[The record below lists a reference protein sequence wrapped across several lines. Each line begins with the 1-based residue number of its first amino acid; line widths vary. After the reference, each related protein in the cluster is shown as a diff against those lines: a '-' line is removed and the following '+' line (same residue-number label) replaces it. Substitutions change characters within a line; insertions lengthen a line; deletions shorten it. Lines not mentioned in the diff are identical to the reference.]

1 MIENSL
7 DKLTWECKIKAKV
20 LKAIVNKKYPGLVP
34 FETYRSRPRQ
44 AWLYSQL
51 KGKWPVAKPGT
62 SKHELG
68 KAIDRVFL
76 NKNWQATW
84 KWDYAYVQY
93 VAWMCGLVGVK
104 WESCHTQCTGKTIAS
119 CMVANSARYN
129 KSKLA
134 WEQKLLSEVNNG
146 FRKYWYK

>member
-7 DKLTWECKIKAKV
+7 DKLVWECRIKAKV
-20 LKAIVNKKYPGLVP
+20 LKTIVNKKYPWLVP

-51 KGKWPVAKPGT
+51 KWKWPVAKPWT
-62 SKHELG
+62 SKHEQG

-76 NKNWQATW
+76 NKNWQPTW

-93 VAWMCGLVGVK
+93 VAWMCGMIGVK
-104 WESCHTQCTGKTIAS
+104 WESCHTQCDWSSIVSVMIK
-119 CMVANSARYN
+119 NSSRYN
-129 KSKLA
+129 KSKLS
-134 WEQKLLSEVNNG
+134 WEQKLLGDINTE
-146 FRKYWYK
+146 FRKYGYK